1 MSAKV
6 KLHPTFVPW
15 TQYCLSVNM
24 CVRDTQMGPPGA
36 WIKKPV
42 PAPPHPMQSDT
53 EMRRLG
59 SCLDWEDAALVGRLY
74 ALFLGTLAPKNATSR
89 QLPKP
94 GEVQGIHSTAIF
106 SNRG

>member
-1 MSAKV
+1 MTGHRNITMVMTISNPAI
-6 KLHPTFVPW
+6 
-15 TQYCLSVNM
+15 LS
-24 CVRDTQMGPPGA
+24 
-36 WIKKPV
+36 
-42 PAPPHPMQSDT
+42 APPPMQSDT

-94 GEVQGIHSTAIF
+94 GEVSVGF
-106 SNRG
+106 L